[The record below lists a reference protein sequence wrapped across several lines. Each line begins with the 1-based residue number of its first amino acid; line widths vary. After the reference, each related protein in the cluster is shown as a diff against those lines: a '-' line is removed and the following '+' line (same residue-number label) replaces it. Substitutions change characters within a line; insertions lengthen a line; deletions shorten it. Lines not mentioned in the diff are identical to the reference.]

1 MIHIEAIERLR
12 EEKEA
17 LQIEVKQLKNLLSE
31 ASSRVA
37 ICARW
42 HYRKGN
48 NQTADYYLLDE
59 LSKELESGVINK
71 TYKTI
76 LDEYTEERR
85 KEKELK
91 EEEIRKYKNEQRR
104 KRERMAQTK

>member
-1 MIHIEAIERLR
+1 MMEAITKLEQ
-12 EEKEA
+12 EKEA
-17 LQIEVKQLKNLLSE
+17 LQIEVKQLKLLLSE

-48 NQTADYYLLDE
+48 KQTADYYLLEE
-59 LSKELESGVINK
+59 LASDLEKGVMNK

-76 LDEYTEERR
+76 IDEYKQRQEKEE
-85 KEKELK
+85 ELK

-104 KRERMAQTK
+104 KRERLAQSK